1 MEKLGR
7 MVRIED
13 LRTIWPHEEHDFSKW
28 LAREENLSAL
38 GETVGLDLELEETE
52 SAVGDFSVDIF
63 ARESGSSRGVIIEN
77 QLEDTDHDHLGK
89 IITYAAGKDAEVI
102 IWVVKHARDEHKQA
116 VAWLNQHTD
125 DNIGIF
131 LIEIEL
137 WRIGDSLPAPKF
149 NIVERPNEWA
159 KNVKAAETLTPLKK
173 FQLSFWQQFSDYA
186 FKADKDFRK
195 EFNCRKAFATNWYN
209 LSIGI
214 SSVVVEFTINTSRK
228 RATAGLY
235 IFAKRRDL
243 YDSLKD
249 RSAEIENELGAS
261 VKWSEG
267 EKDARMLV
275 SRKLE
280 KDFDDKNY
288 KAYYDWFM
296 QEAVILKKI
305 AKDTNI

>member
-7 MVRIED
+7 MERIED
-13 LRTIWPHEEHDFSKW
+13 LRTIWPHEEYDFSKW

-102 IWVVKHARDEHKQA
+102 IWIVKRARDEHKQA

-159 KNVKAAETLTPLKK
+159 KTVKAAETLTPLKK

-186 FKADKDFRK
+186 FKDDKDFRK
-195 EFNCRKAFATNWYN
+195 SFSRRKAFAMNWYN

-214 SSVVVEFTINTSRK
+214 SSVVIEFTINTSRR

-243 YDSLKD
+243 YDGLKD
-249 RSAEIENELGAS
+249 RASELESQLGQSIE
-261 VKWSEG
+261 WSEG

-288 KAYYDWFM
+288 TAYYDWFM
-296 QEAVILKKI
+296 KEAVILKKI
-305 AKDTNI
+305 ARDGNN